1 MAQIR
6 GVINQAHRNYE
17 LETFKKMYHSTSARS
32 LDLEHNNNNSESDDD
47 NSDFEE
53 EFDNNVNN
61 NTKSWESTLNL
72 WNRMLEAEGEANRE
86 AEREDLNL
94 NNYSFDNES
103 ATSFL
108 TNCIHPQRDNN
119 AKWELS
125 ELFSITLGPPSY
137 ISQI

>member
-6 GVINQAHRNYE
+6 GVINQAHRNHE
-17 LETFKKMYHSTSARS
+17 LETFKEMYHSTSTKS
-32 LDLEHNNNNSESDDD
+32 LDLEHNNDSESDND
-47 NSDFEE
+47 SDFEE
-53 EFDNNVNN
+53 EFENSLNN

-94 NNYSFDNES
+94 NNSYFDNES

-119 AKWELS
+119 AKWELG
-125 ELFSITLGPPSY
+125 ELFSITLGPPNY
-137 ISQI
+137 ISQL